1 MAAPRQ
7 TNYDLFRWD
16 SLTATPNNWDP
27 LTATTNNQERFLRLK
42 HHRTA
47 VGIILLLLAVCCLI
61 VSGSDLLIFPS
72 DFPNLKAHK
81 LLNATFTLLS
91 LAGIMMFLYSIM
103 WLC

>member
-1 MAAPRQ
+1 MAAGTRP
-7 TNYDLFRWD
+7 TNYELFRWD
-16 SLTATPNNWDP
+16 AHAMTPD
-27 LTATTNNQERFLRLK
+27 NQELFERHK
-42 HHRTA
+42 HQRTA
-47 VGIILLLLAVCCLI
+47 VGVVLLLLAVCCLI

>member
-1 MAAPRQ
+1 MTTPVPATAAMATTRP
-7 TNYDLFRWD
+7 TNYEIFRWD
-16 SLTATPNNWDP
+16 SLTVSLD
-27 LTATTNNQERFLRLK
+27 NQELLARHK

-47 VGIILLLLAVCCLI
+47 VGVVLLLLAVCCLI